1 MDGFFPIFLVL
12 LGLIDVVAPFILW
25 VYTLKIRKSNEV
37 KKHDVLRSLG
47 VPDGEKRTLVG
58 FFHPYW

>member
-1 MDGFFPIFLVL
+1 MYGLVAILLVL
-12 LGLIDVVAPFILW
+12 LGFIDVVAPLISW

-37 KKHDVLRSLG
+37 KKRDVLRSLG
-47 VPDGEKRTLVG
+47 VPDGERRTLVG